1 MTYAEGDGLD
11 LVRGAEEGRDFGGV
25 IVVVGGGGGGGGS
38 SPSAEAEIVEARMG
52 RLMLEAAA
60 ADDAAAV
67 GREAAANASQGLI
80 PAARSEIVSRRHRVM
95 MFEMMVS
102 TLLTNY
108 GT

>member
-1 MTYAEGDGLD
+1 MGSISYGGRRRDEISVVSSSSSAA
-11 LVRGAEEGRDFGGV
+11 GAAAAAP
-25 IVVVGGGGGGGGS
+25 

-60 ADDAAAV
+60 AADAAAV

-102 TLLTNY
+102 TLLTY

>member
-1 MTYAEGDGLD
+1 MCSISYGGRRRDEISVVSSSSSAA
-11 LVRGAEEGRDFGGV
+11 GAAAAAP
-25 IVVVGGGGGGGGS
+25 